1 MSGPDFGEYL
11 RQFLKEVYPAYDPG
25 QLFGDHQE
33 SILRLEAIYQDL
45 EDIFTHRIRYDLHWA
60 LHEASCIHQELIEE
74 MEVTIKKA
82 LNSCFEGRNREE
94 LDLIEKHL
102 RDVDRKRSWAIL
114 HNEKYFSTLSNIVSL
129 VDIVISVLLIILI
142 SEIAHIGGNI
152 IHSIFLG
159 ILFLAIIAVLKVSLD
174 RFWILPSVKRWGW
187 NAYHRSITVSK
198 KTMVKLMGISMVVG
212 AAVDR
217 HDDLDTVVRLIEKGI
232 RKI

>member
-1 MSGPDFGEYL
+1 MSGPDFSEYL
-11 RQFLKEVYPAYDPG
+11 RQFLEEVYPDYDPG

-33 SILRLEAIYQDL
+33 IILRLEAIYQDL
-45 EDIFTHRIRYDLHWA
+45 ENIHIRRIRYDLHWA
-60 LHEASCIHQELIEE
+60 LHEAGIIHRELVEE
-74 MEVTIKKA
+74 MELTINKVLA
-82 LNSCFEGRNREE
+82 SCFEGRNREE
-94 LDLIEKHL
+94 LDHIEKHL

-114 HNEKYFSTLSNIVSL
+114 HNEKYFSTLSNLVSL
-129 VDIVISVLLIILI
+129 VDIAISVLLIILI

-174 RFWILPSVKRWGW
+174 RFWILPSVTRWGW
-187 NAYHRSITVSK
+187 DAYHRSITVSK
-198 KTMVKLMGISMVVG
+198 KTMVKLMGISMVIG

-232 RKI
+232 RRI